1 MFYRTCT
8 LVCFDY
14 YYYYITYFKL
24 TVKLCNYVKSFSET
38 ALIFIIR
45 TTLMTLTVPS
55 SL

>member
-14 YYYYITYFKL
+14 YYYITYFEL

-38 ALIFIIR
+38 TLIFIIR
-45 TTLMTLTVPS
+45 STLMALTVPS